1 MILSNEFTEI
11 LSSIKKIKIK
21 IVNILDR
28 YVILK
33 RNLFKQ
39 HFLNKILKMLFETIF
54 DIMIVFYLLYISLKD
69 DVT

>member
-11 LSSIKKIKIK
+11 LTSTKIKIK
-21 IVNILDR
+21 IVKISER

-33 RNLFKQ
+33 RNLFKR
-39 HFLNKILKMLFETIF
+39 HCLNKISKMLFETIF
-54 DIMIVFYLLYISLKD
+54 DIMIVIFDLQYISLKD

>member
-11 LSSIKKIKIK
+11 LSSIKKLKIK
-21 IVNILDR
+21 IVNISER

-39 HFLNKILKMLFETIF
+39 HFLNKISKMLFETIF